1 MMIHCNN
8 CKKKFY
14 LVNENSELEGK
25 IVQCK
30 YCNEKWLYES
40 KTKYLENRLAELN
53 TDLDNAESK
62 INLRKKECQEKI
74 TKLEED
80 LNLKKN
86 EFELQKI
93 LQDKVNVFENRLKE
107 TEKLNSEELELNDKV
122 GKVKKQIRTT
132 TENISS
138 YNKDIEEKTN
148 YIESRINSYNK
159 DTTEDELL
167 NRNISNDINSE
178 VVNIKRHLNP
188 SNENN
193 KNYSEDNKE
202 KKRDRFFSPNF
213 IK

>member
-14 LVNENSELEGK
+14 LINENSELEGK

-40 KTKYLENRLAELN
+40 KTKYLENRLTALN

-80 LNLKKN
+80 LDLKKN

-93 LQDKVNVFENRLKE
+93 LQDKVSVFENRLKE

-122 GKVKKQIRTT
+122 GEVKKQIRTT

-159 DTTEDELL
+159 DKNEDELL
-167 NRNISNDINSE
+167 NRNSSNDINSE

-188 SNENN
+188 SSENNEN
-193 KNYSEDNKE
+193 YSDLTQL
-202 KKRDRFFSPNF
+202 DLF
-213 IK
+213 

>member
-1 MMIHCNN
+1 MIHCNN

-14 LVNENSELEGK
+14 LINENSELEGK

-40 KTKYLENRLAELN
+40 KTKYLENRLTALN

-80 LNLKKN
+80 LDLKKN

-93 LQDKVNVFENRLKE
+93 LQDKVSVFENRLKE

-122 GKVKKQIRTT
+122 GEVKKQIRTT

-159 DTTEDELL
+159 DKNEDELL
-167 NRNISNDINSE
+167 NRNSSNDINSE

-188 SNENN
+188 SSENN
-193 KNYSEDNKE
+193 ENYSEHNKE
-202 KKRDRFFSPNF
+202 KKRNRFFSPNF

>member
-1 MMIHCNN
+1 MIHCNN

-14 LVNENSELEGK
+14 LINENSELEGK
-25 IVQCK
+25 SVQCK

-40 KTKYLENRLAELN
+40 KTKYLENRLAALN

-80 LNLKKN
+80 LDLKKN

-107 TEKLNSEELELNDKV
+107 TEKLNFEELELNDKV

-132 TENISS
+132 TENIYS

-148 YIESRINSYNK
+148 HIESRINSYNK

-167 NRNISNDINSE
+167 NRNTYNDINSE
-178 VVNIKRHLNP
+178 VINIKSHLNP

-193 KNYSEDNKE
+193 KNNSEDNKE

-213 IK
+213 FK

>member
-1 MMIHCNN
+1 MIHCNN

-14 LVNENSELEGK
+14 LINENSELEGK

-40 KTKYLENRLAELN
+40 KTKYLENRLTALN

-80 LNLKKN
+80 LDLKKN

-93 LQDKVNVFENRLKE
+93 LQDKVSVFENRLKE

-122 GKVKKQIRTT
+122 GEVKKQIRTT

-159 DTTEDELL
+159 DNNEDELL
-167 NRNISNDINSE
+167 NRNSSNDINSE

-188 SNENN
+188 SSENN
-193 KNYSEDNKE
+193 ENYSEDNKE

>member
-1 MMIHCNN
+1 MIHCNN

-14 LVNENSELEGK
+14 LINENSELEGK

-40 KTKYLENRLAELN
+40 KTKYLENRLTALN
-53 TDLDNAESK
+53 TDLDNTESK

-80 LNLKKN
+80 LDLKKN

-93 LQDKVNVFENRLKE
+93 LQDKVSVFENRLKE

-159 DTTEDELL
+159 DKNEDELL
-167 NRNISNDINSE
+167 NRNSSNDINSE

-188 SNENN
+188 SSENN
-193 KNYSEDNKE
+193 ENYSEDNKE

>member
-1 MMIHCNN
+1 MIHCNN

-14 LVNENSELEGK
+14 LINENSELEGK

-80 LNLKKN
+80 LDLKKN

-93 LQDKVNVFENRLKE
+93 LQDKVSVFENRLKE

-167 NRNISNDINSE
+167 NRNISNDTNSE

>member
-1 MMIHCNN
+1 MIHCNN

-14 LVNENSELEGK
+14 LINENSELEGK

-30 YCNEKWLYES
+30 HCNEKWLYES
-40 KTKYLENRLAELN
+40 KTKYLENRLTALN
-53 TDLDNAESK
+53 IDLDNAESK

-80 LNLKKN
+80 LDLKKN

-93 LQDKVNVFENRLKE
+93 LQDKVSVFENRLKE

-122 GKVKKQIRTT
+122 VKVKKQIRTT

-148 YIESRINSYNK
+148 YIESRISSYNK

-167 NRNISNDINSE
+167 NRNTSNDTNSE
-178 VVNIKRHLNP
+178 VVNITRHINP

-193 KNYSEDNKE
+193 KNYLEDDKE
-202 KKRDRFFSPNF
+202 KKRNRFFSPNF

>member
-1 MMIHCNN
+1 MIHCNN

-14 LVNENSELEGK
+14 LINENSELEGK

-40 KTKYLENRLAELN
+40 KTKYLENRLTALN

-62 INLRKKECQEKI
+62 INLRKNECQEKI

-80 LNLKKN
+80 LDLKKN

-93 LQDKVNVFENRLKE
+93 LQDKVSVFENRLKE

-122 GKVKKQIRTT
+122 GEVKKQIRTT

-159 DTTEDELL
+159 NEDELL
-167 NRNISNDINSE
+167 NRNSSNDINSE

-188 SNENN
+188 SSENN
-193 KNYSEDNKE
+193 ENYSEDNKE

>member
-1 MMIHCNN
+1 MIHCNN

-14 LVNENSELEGK
+14 LINENSELEGK

-40 KTKYLENRLAELN
+40 KTKYLENRLTALN
-53 TDLDNAESK
+53 IDLDNAESK

-80 LNLKKN
+80 LDLKKN

-93 LQDKVNVFENRLKE
+93 LQDKVSVFENRLKE

-122 GKVKKQIRTT
+122 GEVKKQIRTT

-159 DTTEDELL
+159 DKNEDELL
-167 NRNISNDINSE
+167 NRNSSNDINSE

-188 SNENN
+188 SSENN
-193 KNYSEDNKE
+193 ENYSEDNKE
-202 KKRDRFFSPNF
+202 KKRNRFFSPNF

>member
-1 MMIHCNN
+1 MIHCNN

-14 LVNENSELEGK
+14 LINKNSELEGK

-40 KTKYLENRLAELN
+40 KTKYLENRLAALN

-80 LNLKKN
+80 LDLKKN

-93 LQDKVNVFENRLKE
+93 LQDKVSVFENRLKE

-122 GKVKKQIRTT
+122 GEVKKQIRTT

-159 DTTEDELL
+159 DKNEDELL
-167 NRNISNDINSE
+167 NRNSSNDINSE

-188 SNENN
+188 SSENN
-193 KNYSEDNKE
+193 ENYSEDNKE
-202 KKRDRFFSPNF
+202 KKRNRFFSPNF

>member
-1 MMIHCNN
+1 MIHCNN

-40 KTKYLENRLAELN
+40 KTKYLENRLTALN

-80 LNLKKN
+80 LDLKKN

-93 LQDKVNVFENRLKE
+93 LQDKVSVFENRLKE

>member
-1 MMIHCNN
+1 MIHCNN

-14 LVNENSELEGK
+14 LINENSELEGK

-107 TEKLNSEELELNDKV
+107 TEKLNSEELELNDKI

-188 SNENN
+188 SNEND

>member
-1 MMIHCNN
+1 MIHCNN

-14 LVNENSELEGK
+14 LINENSELEGK

-40 KTKYLENRLAELN
+40 KTKYLENRLTALN

-80 LNLKKN
+80 LDLKKN

-93 LQDKVNVFENRLKE
+93 LQDKVSVFENRLKE

-122 GKVKKQIRTT
+122 GEVKKQIRTT

-148 YIESRINSYNK
+148 YIESRINSFNK
-159 DTTEDELL
+159 DKNEDELI
-167 NRNISNDINSE
+167 NRNTSNDINSE

-188 SNENN
+188 SSENN
-193 KNYSEDNKE
+193 ENYSEDNKE

>member
-1 MMIHCNN
+1 MIHCNN

-14 LVNENSELEGK
+14 LINENSELEGK

-40 KTKYLENRLAELN
+40 KTKYLENRLAALN

-74 TKLEED
+74 KKLEED
-80 LNLKKN
+80 LDLKKN

-93 LQDKVNVFENRLKE
+93 LQDKVNTFENRLKE

-159 DTTEDELL
+159 DKNEDELL

>member
-1 MMIHCNN
+1 M
-8 CKKKFY
+8 
-14 LVNENSELEGK
+14 
-25 IVQCK
+25 
-30 YCNEKWLYES
+30 
-40 KTKYLENRLAELN
+40 
-53 TDLDNAESK
+53 
-62 INLRKKECQEKI
+62 
-74 TKLEED
+74 
-80 LNLKKN
+80 
-86 EFELQKI
+86 
-93 LQDKVNVFENRLKE
+93 LQDKVSLFENRLKE

-167 NRNISNDINSE
+167 NRNTSNNINSE

>member
-1 MMIHCNN
+1 MIHCNN

-14 LVNENSELEGK
+14 LINENSELEGK

-40 KTKYLENRLAELN
+40 KTKYLENRLTALN

-80 LNLKKN
+80 LDLKKN

-93 LQDKVNVFENRLKE
+93 LQDKVSVFENRLKE

-148 YIESRINSYNK
+148 YIESRINSFNK
-159 DTTEDELL
+159 DKNEDELI
-167 NRNISNDINSE
+167 NRNTSNDINSE

-188 SNENN
+188 SSENN
-193 KNYSEDNKE
+193 ENYSEDNKE
-202 KKRDRFFSPNF
+202 KKRNRFFSPNF

>member
-14 LVNENSELEGK
+14 LINENSELEGK

-40 KTKYLENRLAELN
+40 KTKYLENRLTALN

-80 LNLKKN
+80 LDLKKN

-93 LQDKVNVFENRLKE
+93 LQDKVSVFENRLKE
-107 TEKLNSEELELNDKV
+107 TEKLNFEELELNDKV

-159 DTTEDELL
+159 NEDELL
-167 NRNISNDINSE
+167 NRNSSNDINSE

-188 SNENN
+188 SSENN
-193 KNYSEDNKE
+193 ENYSEDNKE
-202 KKRDRFFSPNF
+202 KKRNRFFSPNF

>member
-14 LVNENSELEGK
+14 LINENSELEGK

-40 KTKYLENRLAELN
+40 KTKYLENRLTALN

-80 LNLKKN
+80 LDLKKN

-93 LQDKVNVFENRLKE
+93 LQDKVSVFENRLKE

-122 GKVKKQIRTT
+122 GEVKKQIRTT

-159 DTTEDELL
+159 DKNEDELL
-167 NRNISNDINSE
+167 NRNSSNDINSE

-188 SNENN
+188 SSENN
-193 KNYSEDNKE
+193 ENYSEDNKE

>member
-1 MMIHCNN
+1 MIHCNN

-14 LVNENSELEGK
+14 LINENSELEGK

-40 KTKYLENRLAELN
+40 KTKYLENRLTALN

-80 LNLKKN
+80 LDLKKN

-93 LQDKVNVFENRLKE
+93 LQDKVSVFENRLKE

-122 GKVKKQIRTT
+122 GEVKKQIRTT

-159 DTTEDELL
+159 DKNEDELL
-167 NRNISNDINSE
+167 NRNSSNDINSE

-188 SNENN
+188 SSENN
-193 KNYSEDNKE
+193 ENYSEDNKE

>member
-1 MMIHCNN
+1 MIHCNN

-14 LVNENSELEGK
+14 LINENSELEGK

-40 KTKYLENRLAELN
+40 KTKYLENRLTALN

-80 LNLKKN
+80 LDLKKN

-93 LQDKVNVFENRLKE
+93 LQDKVSVFENRLKE

-159 DTTEDELL
+159 DKNEDELL
-167 NRNISNDINSE
+167 NRNSSNDINSE

-188 SNENN
+188 SSENN
-193 KNYSEDNKE
+193 ENYSEDNKE
-202 KKRDRFFSPNF
+202 KKRNRFFSPNF

>member
-1 MMIHCNN
+1 MIHCNN

-14 LVNENSELEGK
+14 LINENSELEGK

-80 LNLKKN
+80 LDLKKN

-93 LQDKVNVFENRLKE
+93 LQDKVSVFENRLKE

-159 DTTEDELL
+159 DKNEDELL
-167 NRNISNDINSE
+167 NRNSSNDINSE

-188 SNENN
+188 SSENN
-193 KNYSEDNKE
+193 ENYSEDNKE

>member
-1 MMIHCNN
+1 MIHCNN

-14 LVNENSELEGK
+14 LINENSELEGK

-40 KTKYLENRLAELN
+40 KTKYLENRLTALN

-80 LNLKKN
+80 LDLKKN
-86 EFELQKI
+86 EFKLQKI
-93 LQDKVNVFENRLKE
+93 LHDKVNVFENRLKE

-167 NRNISNDINSE
+167 NRNTSNNINSE

-193 KNYSEDNKE
+193 KNYLEDDKE
-202 KKRDRFFSPNF
+202 KKRNRFFSPNF

>member
-1 MMIHCNN
+1 MIHCNN

-14 LVNENSELEGK
+14 LINENSELEGK
-25 IVQCK
+25 SVQCK

-40 KTKYLENRLAELN
+40 KTKYLENRLAALN

-80 LNLKKN
+80 LDLKKN

-93 LQDKVNVFENRLKE
+93 LQDKVSVFENRLKE

-122 GKVKKQIRTT
+122 GEVKKQIRTT
-132 TENISS
+132 TENIYS

-148 YIESRINSYNK
+148 HIESRINSYNK

-167 NRNISNDINSE
+167 NRNTYNDINSE
-178 VVNIKRHLNP
+178 VINIKSHLNP

-193 KNYSEDNKE
+193 KNNSEDNKE

-213 IK
+213 FK

>member
-1 MMIHCNN
+1 MIHCNN

-14 LVNENSELEGK
+14 LINENSELEGK

-40 KTKYLENRLAELN
+40 KTKYLENRLTALN

-80 LNLKKN
+80 LDLKKN

-93 LQDKVNVFENRLKE
+93 LQDKVSVFENRLKE

-159 DTTEDELL
+159 HTTEDGLL

>member
-1 MMIHCNN
+1 MIHCNN

-14 LVNENSELEGK
+14 LINENSELEGK

-40 KTKYLENRLAELN
+40 KTKYLENRLTALN

-80 LNLKKN
+80 LDLKKN

-107 TEKLNSEELELNDKV
+107 TEKLNFEELELNDKV

-132 TENISS
+132 TENIYS

-148 YIESRINSYNK
+148 HIESRINSYNK

-167 NRNISNDINSE
+167 NRNTYNDINSE
-178 VVNIKRHLNP
+178 VINIKSHLNP

-193 KNYSEDNKE
+193 KNNSEDNKE

-213 IK
+213 FK

>member
-1 MMIHCNN
+1 MIHCNN

-14 LVNENSELEGK
+14 LINENSELEGK

-40 KTKYLENRLAELN
+40 KTKYLENRLAALN

-80 LNLKKN
+80 LDLKKN

-93 LQDKVNVFENRLKE
+93 LQDKVSVFENRLKE

-159 DTTEDELL
+159 DKNEDELL
-167 NRNISNDINSE
+167 NRNSSNDINSE

-188 SNENN
+188 SSENN
-193 KNYSEDNKE
+193 ENYSEDNKE
-202 KKRDRFFSPNF
+202 KKRNRFFSPNF

>member
-1 MMIHCNN
+1 MIHCNN

-14 LVNENSELEGK
+14 LINENSELEGK

-53 TDLDNAESK
+53 IDLDNAESK

-80 LNLKKN
+80 LDLKKN

-93 LQDKVNVFENRLKE
+93 LQDKVSVFENRLKE

-167 NRNISNDINSE
+167 NRNMFNDTNSE

>member
-1 MMIHCNN
+1 MIHCNN

-14 LVNENSELEGK
+14 LINENSELEGK

-40 KTKYLENRLAELN
+40 KTKYLENRLTALN

-80 LNLKKN
+80 LDLKKN

-93 LQDKVNVFENRLKE
+93 LQDKVSVFENRLKE

-122 GKVKKQIRTT
+122 GEVKKQIRTT

-159 DTTEDELL
+159 DKNEDELI
-167 NRNISNDINSE
+167 NRNTSNDINSE

-188 SNENN
+188 SSENN
-193 KNYSEDNKE
+193 ENYSEDNKE
-202 KKRDRFFSPNF
+202 KKRNRFFSPNF

>member
-1 MMIHCNN
+1 MIHCNN

-14 LVNENSELEGK
+14 LINENSELEGK

-53 TDLDNAESK
+53 TDLDNTETK

-80 LNLKKN
+80 LDLKKN

-93 LQDKVNVFENRLKE
+93 LQDKVNTFENRLKE
-107 TEKLNSEELELNDKV
+107 TEKLNSEELELNDKI

-202 KKRDRFFSPNF
+202 KKRNSFFSPNF

>member
-1 MMIHCNN
+1 MIHCNN

-53 TDLDNAESK
+53 TDLDNTESK

-80 LNLKKN
+80 LDLKKN

-93 LQDKVNVFENRLKE
+93 LQDKVNTFENRLKE